1 MHPVS
6 LSVLS
11 PYSTHEART
20 ETKAEECQNRPR
32 PQQHLSI
39 FLLFAKSQKQ
49 SRDAAELCANVI
61 ASPGKIYVCKEEQ
74 NTMLKK
80 YF

>member
-11 PYSTHEART
+11 PYLTHEART

-32 PQQHLSI
+32 PRQHLSI
-39 FLLFAKSQKQ
+39 SLLFAKIQKQ
-49 SRDAAELCANVI
+49 SRDAAEVCVNVI
-61 ASPGKIYVCKEEQ
+61 ASLARFMSAKGTKFDA
-74 NTMLKK
+74 KK
-80 YF
+80 RYF